1 MKILKRVNEDKSA
14 KIDGKNV
21 YYDKL
26 GGGISISSIPAARR
40 NGKPSDL
47 IVAGIFISSSNKLEL
62 YKELDYD
69 INEITELQKTN
80 PKEFEKRSAKREKD
94 IEADNKKVLETI
106 KRCMDSFEKDLKASL
121 AKLGY
126 KE

>member
-1 MKILKRVNEDKSA
+1 MKVLKRANEVKAA

-21 YYDKL
+21 YFDKL
-26 GGGISISSIPAARR
+26 GGGISISSIPVARH

-69 INEITELQKTN
+69 INEVIELQKTD
-80 PKEFEKRSAKREKD
+80 PKEFEKRRVKREKELQTD
-94 IEADNKKVLETI
+94 EKKVLETI